1 MMTKY
6 DYMEEDLF
14 IRAINKATTMAAPGW
29 LAKSVEDQRMGDVR
43 LDVQVSVPVRNTKT
57 SVD

>member
-1 MMTKY
+1 MTKY
-6 DYMEEDLF
+6 DNMEEDLVKS
-14 IRAINKATTMAAPGW
+14 APNEATAMATPGW

-43 LDVQVSVPVRNTKT
+43 LDVQVSVSVRNTKT